1 MSLKDLT
8 EFLLKRLADHPERA
22 SVTESRVGA
31 VVRLSLSVAE
41 EDKGK
46 VIGKQGKVIKAVR
59 ALVGAAA
66 QKAGERSLVD
76 ID

>member
-1 MSLKDLT
+1 MSLKNLT
-8 EFLLKRLADHPERA
+8 EFLLKRLADHPEKA
-22 SVTESRVGA
+22 SVEASSQDGTT
-31 VVRLSLSVAE
+31 RLYLTVAE

-46 VIGKQGKVIKAVR
+46 VIGKQGKVIKALR

-66 QKAGERSLVD
+66 AKTGERAAVD

>member
-8 EFLLKRLADHPERA
+8 EFLLKRLADHPEKA
-22 SVTESRVGA
+22 SVEESSQDGST
-31 VVRLSLSVAE
+31 RLYLQVAE

-66 QKAGERSLVD
+66 AKAGQRAAVD